1 MAKISLGDKGFKNIL
16 AEGEKLKQASEI
28 RSIAISQL
36 VPNGEQPRTHFDDK
50 QIEELAESIKIQGV
64 LQPILVR
71 EAIKDEKYE
80 IIAGERRY
88 RASRLL
94 GLETIPAILKSAT
107 EEEIIAITLIENIQR
122 ENLTPLEEAQGYKT
136 LLSKCDLTH
145 EQIARR
151 VGRSRSSITNT
162 LRLLELGS
170 YAKEY
175 LEAGYFDMGHAR
187 ALLGLNDEQQ
197 LEVVNK
203 IIDGKLN
210 VRQTEQLV
218 QRIKN
223 PTTNAPTLLP
233 PAERELL
240 EVWRQRLLPYT
251 SQVRVKMDT
260 KDKIKLTIECTSTD
274 EAEMLIN
281 EIERVKSAT

>member
-28 RSIAISQL
+28 RNIPLPQL
-36 VPNGEQPRTHFDDK
+36 LANKSQPRTHFEDK
-50 QIEELAESIKIQGV
+50 QILELAESIKIQGV

-71 EAIKDEKYE
+71 EIIKDEKYE

-88 RASRLL
+88 RASCKLN
-94 GLETIPAILKSAT
+94 LETIPAIVKSAS

-136 LLSKCDLTH
+136 LLSRCDLTH

-162 LRLLELGS
+162 MRLLELGD

-223 PTTNAPTLLP
+223 PTISTPTLLP

-251 SQVRVKMDT
+251 SQVKVKMDA

-281 EIERVKSAT
+281 EIERVKSPS